1 MSRPKRK
8 KGGPPRTRGEGGGA
22 KLPDRPTLAVL
33 IDGMPLPDEEARD
46 LWMKF
51 STHMDEN
58 QGDLTGFARQQGF
71 ASVAPEY
78 RKGQAVLVVRR
89 NPLN

>member
-8 KGGPPRTRGEGGGA
+8 KGAAPRQGTA
-22 KLPDRPTLAVL
+22 SKSPDRPTLAVL
-33 IDGMPLPDEEARD
+33 IDGMALSDDEARE
-46 LWMKF
+46 LWTKF
-51 STHMDEN
+51 STHMDANE
-58 QGDLTGFARQQGF
+58 GDLAGFARQHGF